1 MTTADGGTGPGGL
14 RTEGPGVWRQVQNP
28 STAFPCPHLHGPGSG
43 ALDESARRLSHEEY
57 AVARLLAGEG
67 HDVRSLAESRRGGR
81 CSDLLVCGTP
91 VEVKSFIP
99 LSERRREPTPQS
111 VLNKLLDAGG
121 QASHV
126 VLVGTGSGLSPST
139 ARRGL
144 ARYSVGDRAVPRLT
158 SVRVV
163 GDGYDLAWR
172 RHPGID
178 LRPRPDRRREQGRT
192 EPGLGM

>member
-1 MTTADGGTGPGGL
+1 MTAPAGGAGPGGP
-14 RTEGPGVWRQVQNP
+14 RADGPGVWRQVQDP
-28 STAFPCPHLHGPGSG
+28 STAFPCTHAHGPASG
-43 ALDESARRLSHEEY
+43 ALDETARRLSHEEY

-91 VEVKSFIP
+91 VEVKSFMP
-99 LSERRREPTPQS
+99 RAERRREPTPQS

-144 ARYSVGDRAVPRLT
+144 ARYSVGDRAVPRLA

-178 LRPRPDRRREQGRT
+178 LRPRFDRLPGRGRA
-192 EPGLGM
+192 EPELGM